1 MISYRGC
8 RGTAF
13 KVYVFVRVVT
23 CRRPLLRAQCDRF
36 A

>member
-13 KVYVFVRVVT
+13 KIYLFVRVD
-23 CRRPLLRAQCDRF
+23 RRPLLRTQCDRF